1 VIAETLLLRPLVKAI
16 PSSWLERDGRRL
28 DCNPYMSGALEAKV
42 LLERLSTK
50 KVPLQDVCLD
60 GRKGLV
66 NAGRIKRQWVTD
78 EKYGLRFL
86 SSTDILKSDLSDL
99 QLISK
104 QAARANPKLQIR
116 SEWTLITRA
125 GTIGRMAYARPEM
138 DGLACS
144 EDVLR
149 VIPDAEKIPP
159 GYLYAYL
166 SSKFGVPLVVGGTY
180 GAIIQ
185 HIEPEHIAD
194 LPVPRLGQK
203 LEIKAHTLVAE
214 AAALRSHAACSLQK
228 AIESVESTLHVPTHR
243 GDGAEPLSQSIM
255 SSTLRSEMR
264 FEGYYYNSRA
274 LTVDKWALGHP
285 NGFWSLGEVADVFDV
300 PPFKHIYVEPAYGLP
315 FFTSGELF
323 LLDRHAEKYLSK
335 TRTRDLRKYVIE
347 QGWVLL
353 ARSGQLGGILG
364 RPQFADSSLHQACTS
379 DHVIRMVAKTIPAGY
394 LYAYLATPS
403 VGYVLLTRTMT
414 GASIPALWPTYLKK
428 LRVAKATPRFMG
440 RIHEQVTEAFEDRVK
455 ATALED
461 EARRLVEQ
469 AIEKGATN

>member
-1 VIAETLLLRPLVKAI
+1 MKVKTI
-16 PSSWLERDGRRL
+16 PSSWLDRDGRRL

-78 EKYGLRFL
+78 KKYGLRFL
-86 SSTDILKSDLSDL
+86 SSTDILKSDVSDL

-104 QAARANPKLQIR
+104 LAARANPKLQIK

-125 GTIGRMAYARPEM
+125 GTIGRMAYARPDM

-166 SSKFGVPLVVGGTY
+166 SSKFGVPIVVGGTY

-185 HIEPEHIAD
+185 HIEPEHIAG

-203 LEIKAHTLVAE
+203 VEATAHELIDEAAKLRDE
-214 AAALRSHAACSLQK
+214 AAAAQREAITRVEGLLGWTGIPSTTITQAASSALQRRLD
-228 AIESVESTLHVPTHR
+228 AFHHNPRVARAREALACRAAVRLGDNVESVFEPNR
-243 GDGAEPLSQSIM
+243 GPRLKVDDLAFGIPFLSSSEVFRLDPVGEYSI
-255 SSTLRSEMR
+255 SKRRTPHLDKLLVSE
-264 FEGYYYNSRA
+264 
-274 LTVDKWALGHP
+274 
-285 NGFWSLGEVADVFDV
+285 
-300 PPFKHIYVEPAYGLP
+300 
-315 FFTSGELF
+315 
-323 LLDRHAEKYLSK
+323 
-335 TRTRDLRKYVIE
+335 RDL
-347 QGWVLL
+347 LL
-353 ARSGQLGGILG
+353 PRSGQLGGIIG
-364 RPQFADSSLHQACTS
+364 RAVLPLPTFYGHAASEHLVRVRCKSKEDAFFLWSVFASE
-379 DHVIRMVAKTIPAGY
+379 PG
-394 LYAYLATPS
+394 YLATIGTAFGS
-403 VGYVLLTRTMT
+403 
-414 GASIPALWPTYLKK
+414 SIPSLDCELIADMKVPWFDDAKRLELSK
-428 LRVAKATPRFMG
+428 LVAG
-440 RIHEQVTEAFEDRVK
+440 SV
-455 ATALED
+455 
-461 EARRLVEQ
+461 EARTRAVHAERKAVRIVED